1 MKILGFGLNSGG
13 QLVSADHNVRLP
25 VPIPV
30 NLEGIAINRIGAAG
44 DQSFIGLTSASSLSD
59 CLKFQMK
66 EIKSKNFKFSRRF
79 GYREKLVLLFLN
91 ILRIS

>member
-1 MKILGFGLNSGG
+1 M
-13 QLVSADHNVRLP
+13 VSADHNVRLP

-66 EIKSKNFKFSRRF
+66 EIKSKNFKFSWRF

-91 ILRIS
+91 LFRIS

>member
-1 MKILGFGLNSGG
+1 MNFFQILGFGLNSGG

-44 DQSFIGLTSASSLSD
+44 DQSFIGLTSASSVSD
-59 CLKFQMK
+59 SLKFQMK
-66 EIKSKNFKFSRRF
+66 EIKSKNFKFLSDW
-79 GYREKLVLLFLN
+79 L
-91 ILRIS
+91 S